1 MRTDEAVQQEV
12 FDFLRSAAANGGLP
26 VKQINTHGASVF
38 LAGSRVLKVK
48 RAVKF
53 PFLDYSTLAFRKKA
67 CLAEIEVNRTFAPEL
82 YVGLARIT
90 RAADGS
96 LRIGGDGEVVEWAVE
111 MVRFDETL
119 TLDRFVLENDITAEM
134 VDIIV
139 RRLAEVHSTATKQ
152 SAEDWLSALD
162 RFIREHN
169 EVFSKHHELIDLKE
183 SEDLRRRSQQL
194 LQEGESII
202 LKRAEQGFLVRGHGD
217 LHLGNI
223 ALIKGKPVIFDAVE
237 FDPIIASGDVLY
249 DLAFLLMDLIA
260 HGQATAANAALNLYL
275 EYSGKPEN
283 YSALGLLPLF
293 LSIRSSI
300 RAVVALAKFE
310 HSRKLED
317 AEAAKHHFALA
328 VRFTNPG
335 EARLIAIGGLS
346 GTGKS
351 YLARRLAPYLSPSPG
366 AVVIRSDVKRKN
378 LFGVSSRTKLPPT
391 AYTKQFTEKVYEAIH
406 SDASAALAAG
416 HSVILDAVFAMEEER
431 AAAEAVAKRLG
442 KPFHGLYLEA
452 DLATRI
458 DRIEKRTGDASD
470 ADRSVAIKQEAY
482 VSNNTAWI
490 SVDSSSDA
498 DTTLKAA
505 HEAIGYSD

>member
-1 MRTDEAVQQEV
+1 MRIDESAQQEV
-12 FDFLRSAAANGGLP
+12 FDFLRSPAANGGFP
-26 VKQINTHGASVF
+26 VKQIDTHGASVF

-53 PFLDYSTLAFRKKA
+53 PFLDYSTLALRKKA

-90 RAADGS
+90 READGS
-96 LRIGGDGEVVEWAVE
+96 LLVGGDGEVVEWAVE

-119 TLDRFVLENDITAEM
+119 TLDRFVLENDLTAEM

-139 RRLAEVHSTATKQ
+139 RRLAEVHSSAAKQ
-152 SAEDWLSALD
+152 SAEDWLSALE

-169 EVFSKHHELIDLKE
+169 EVFSKYRELIDVKE
-183 SEDLRRRSQQL
+183 SEDLRKRSQRL
-194 LQEGESII
+194 LEERRSII
-202 LKRAEQGFLVRGHGD
+202 LKRAEHGFLVRGHGD

-237 FDPIIASGDVLY
+237 FDPVIASGDVLY

-260 HGQATAANAALNLYL
+260 QGQGTAANAALNGYL
-275 EYSGKPEN
+275 ESSGKDEN

-310 HSRKLED
+310 HGQKPDD
-317 AEAAKHHFALA
+317 AEAAKRHFALA

-335 EARLIAIGGLS
+335 EARLVAIGGLS

-351 YLARRLAPYLSPSPG
+351 YLARRLAPFLSPLPG
-366 AVVIRSDVKRKN
+366 AVIIRSDVKRKI
-378 LFGVSSRTKLPPT
+378 LCGVSPKTKLPPA
-391 AYTKQFTEKVYEAIH
+391 AYTKEFSKKVYEAIL

-431 AAAEAVAKRLG
+431 EAAEAVAKRFR
-442 KPFHGLYLEA
+442 KAFRGLYLEA

-470 ADRSVAIKQEAY
+470 ADRVVAIKQEAY
-482 VSNNTAWI
+482 VSSGPAWI

-498 DTTLKAA
+498 DTTLKTAR
-505 HEAIGYSD
+505 EAVGCVD